1 VQPDRLAKEIV
12 DRGQLGL
19 AMSEVLRGKA
29 LRLLTEQVKVTDE
42 AGRPVDIK
50 ALAALREGGDGE
62 DAGEAGEAE
71 ESTGDAGESAVDDG
85 ESTGD

>member
-1 VQPDRLAKEIV
+1 M

-50 ALAALREGGDGE
+50 AAAAVGEDGDGE
-62 DAGEAGEAE
+62 DSGESGDAGEAG
-71 ESTGDAGESAVDDG
+71 DAGESTED
-85 ESTGD
+85 